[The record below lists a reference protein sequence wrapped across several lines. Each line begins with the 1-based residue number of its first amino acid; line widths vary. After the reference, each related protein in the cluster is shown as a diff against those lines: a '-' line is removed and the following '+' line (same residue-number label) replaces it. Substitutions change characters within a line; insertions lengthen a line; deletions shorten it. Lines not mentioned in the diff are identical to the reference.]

1 MSQDIFDQFDA
12 EFNPATLSHDIA
24 EIEKNGGGS
33 GEYVEVPPGNYEVKV
48 MDLTLKQSK
57 KGLPML
63 SCRMDILAGEFSG
76 QRIYMNQ
83 IVDVAFKL
91 HIANQFLRSLNSGV
105 EIAFMSYR
113 NYNAL
118 LKTIFERISGK
129 YEYALEYGRNDNNF
143 PTYGILDVFAVDGG
157 ASNRPEVEHGEY
169 DDVPF

>member
-12 EFNPATLSHDIA
+12 EFNPETLSHDIA
-24 EIEKNGGGS
+24 DIEKNGGAS
-33 GEYVEVPPGNYEVKV
+33 GERVEVPPGNYEVKV

-63 SCRMDILAGEFSG
+63 SCRMDILAGELSG

-91 HIANQFLRSLNSGV
+91 HIANQFLRSLDSGV
-105 EIAFMSYR
+105 EIAFTTYR
-113 NYNAL
+113 AYNTL
-118 LKTIFERISGK
+118 LKTIFNKISGK
-129 YEYALEYGRNDNNF
+129 YEYALEYGRNENNF
-143 PTYGILDVFAVDGG
+143 PTYGILDVFAVGG
-157 ASNRPEVEHGEY
+157 GSGNAPKVEHGNF